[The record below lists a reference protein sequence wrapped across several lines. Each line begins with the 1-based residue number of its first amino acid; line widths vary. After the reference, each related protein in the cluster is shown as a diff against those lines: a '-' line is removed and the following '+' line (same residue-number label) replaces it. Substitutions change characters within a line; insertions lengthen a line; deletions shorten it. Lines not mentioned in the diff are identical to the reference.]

1 MSEIPEDLKYTKTH
15 EWLRVMEDGHF
26 EIGITEH
33 AQDMMGDMVF
43 VELPEVGSNVNAGED
58 CAVVESVK
66 AASDVYAPV
75 AGEVVEVNS
84 ELADAP
90 ETINQ
95 DPYHQGWMFRLR
107 PGNQQDADKLLDAAG
122 YEQAVAAES

>member
-1 MSEIPEDLKYTKTH
+1 MSEIPEDLRYTKTH
-15 EWLRVMEDGHF
+15 EWLRVMEDGHY
-26 EIGITEH
+26 EVGITEH

-43 VELPEVGSNVNAGED
+43 VELPEVGTTVNTGED

-75 AGEVVEVNS
+75 SGEIVEVNS

-95 DPYHQGWMFRLR
+95 DPYHRGWMFRLR
-107 PGNQQDADKLLDAAG
+107 PTDQSEADNLLDSAA
-122 YEQAVAAES
+122 YEQVAASES

>member
-1 MSEIPEDLKYTKTH
+1 MSAIPEELRYTKTH
-15 EWLRVMEDGHF
+15 EWLRMMEDGHV

-43 VELPEVGSNVNAGED
+43 VELPEVGTAVSTGED

-75 AGEVVEVNS
+75 GGEIVEVNS

-95 DPYHQGWMFRLR
+95 DPYQRGWLFRLR
-107 PGNQQDADKLLDAAG
+107 PADPAETGKLLDSAG
-122 YEQAVAAES
+122 YERVVAAES